1 MGQRIE
7 TKSAAIKELSELIAA
22 LLESIRRLPPGPERH
37 AALKQIGIFQVRL
50 DALAA

>member
-22 LLESIRRLPPGPERH
+22 LLESIRRLPPGQERH
-37 AALKQIGIFQVRL
+37 AALKELHEAGLQLETGSR
-50 DALAA
+50 